1 MHSSDPDSDR
11 KTERVSVLIGAQ
23 LKKVP
28 VTNCPSRDCEGY
40 GALDTRDFARGN
52 FKLYGHI
59 SAADLTMLLARWGL
73 LV

>member
-1 MHSSDPDSDR
+1 VHSSDPDSDR
-11 KTERVSVLIGAQ
+11 QTERVSVLIGAQ
-23 LKKVP
+23 LKKLP
-28 VTNCPSRDCEGY
+28 VTNCLSRDCEGY
-40 GALDTRDFARGN
+40 RALDTRDFARGN